1 MNVEHSIVVQNSL
14 NDVFTYLS
22 DLKNRQEFAAL
33 AEIAT
38 PEDVAIKGA
47 KYFEGFK
54 VFGRQQRFRF
64 VVTQFIENH
73 IIKAKNAGSDFPIE
87 ETFEVKED
95 EAGTRISWKVA
106 MQPKGFSRVLSPVI
120 KSNISRQISQQMK
133 TLKETLDL
141 TLMKKTTLAFAIEN
155 DKHWL

>member
-1 MNVEHSIVVQNSL
+1 MNIEHSIIVQNSL

-33 AEIAT
+33 AEVASQQ
-38 PEDVAIKGA
+38 DVATKGA

-54 VFGRQQRFRF
+54 MFGKHQRFRF

-73 IIKAKNAGSDFPIE
+73 IIKAKNADNDFPIE
-87 ETFEVKED
+87 EIFEVKED
-95 EAGTRISWKVA
+95 EAGTKISWKVA
-106 MQPKGFSRVLSPVI
+106 MQPQGFSKVLKPII

-133 TLKETLDL
+133 TLKATLDL
-141 TLMKKTTLAFAIEN
+141 ALMKQTTLAFAIEN